1 MREDYRSLFLDG
13 KDMAMAFDC
22 KFIDTSCVLKH
33 NVDELLV
40 GTAKQIL
47 LRRAQDAGGSCEK
60 VWNLIEIF
68 SVQIISGKR
77 NPILL
82 LQDVDQS
89 PRSVDEYVQ
98 EVVQQGAQVL

>member
-40 GTAKQIL
+40 GVTKQVL
-47 LRRAQDAGGSCEK
+47 LRKEESSMGGNS
-60 VWNLIEIF
+60 
-68 SVQIISGKR
+68 R
-77 NPILL
+77 NGT
-82 LQDVDQS
+82 QS
-89 PRSVDEYVQ
+89 RVNCQFFNCHLE
-98 EVVQQGAQVL
+98 